1 MATTHE
7 VSKGRPAH
15 NLAQIAC
22 FLPTLLALN
31 STFEQRTANRK
42 VNLEK
47 GSELKS
53 AVSGTRHEGKGG
65 RIYFLDVHT
74 AHLQNLFGNEIE
86 NFSFPKRQ
94 KLSVTLY
101 ICSTN
106 L

>member
-1 MATTHE
+1 MATAHE

-15 NLAQIAC
+15 NLAPIAGI
-22 FLPTLLALN
+22 LPTLLALN
-31 STFEQRTANRK
+31 STFEQKTAHRK

-47 GSELKS
+47 GGQLKS

-65 RIYFLDVHT
+65 RIYFLDVHSS
-74 AHLQNLFGNEIE
+74 HLQKLFGNEIK